1 MLPGDLRDRH
11 KRRCAQT
18 FTKPKRSK
26 RRSCR
31 ACAVSKLGCDQEQ
44 PSCRRCLTRNIS
56 CEYVGD
62 TADAES
68 TNPQK
73 TTGRVVAD
81 EKGVATDTVTQIL
94 ASLGDK
100 TSLLDIDRLRADGMA
115 TPSEPVSA
123 ADDRL
128 FGSISPSVDMP
139 RSSRP
144 SLPYSAAA
152 PSHHVTPSW
161 SPPMEHAAHGAFPF
175 PADTPSAAG
184 GIGCLSYEAFGVSSS
199 GDANMDWSGNQLDR
213 NDIAFASL
221 WNNIGAP
228 SSVRTADS
236 VHNGDSSAL
245 GDTRHPDGRGPRSPA
260 MGRDV
265 VLSPEEM
272 VSIILGYLPMMVSR
286 DPPAPP
292 FVHDQVYRCGD
303 GDVKEPIARA
313 MVCINAHTGA
323 MPSGRRLVHEMINTE
338 RGRLIKLF
346 VRSPVPHAV
355 VVLAWD
361 RESGL
366 SCEGRRPDLH
376 SLTLHNTDSN
386 SAHPRRTC

>member
-68 TNPQK
+68 ATPQK
-73 TTGRVVAD
+73 TTGRVVAGENGID
-81 EKGVATDTVTQIL
+81 TDTVTQIL
-94 ASLGDK
+94 ASLGDN
-100 TSLLDIDRLRADGMA
+100 TSMLDIDRLRADGMA
-115 TPSEPVSA
+115 TPSEPMSSA
-123 ADDRL
+123 A
-128 FGSISPSVDMP
+128 V
-139 RSSRP
+139 
-144 SLPYSAAA
+144 A
-152 PSHHVTPSW
+152 PSHHVTPGW
-161 SPPMEHAAHGAFPF
+161 SPAMEHATHGAFPF
-175 PADTPSAAG
+175 PAYTPSAAS
-184 GIGCLSYEAFGVSSS
+184 GIGRLSYDAFRVSAG
-199 GDANMDWSGNQLDR
+199 GDADMDWSGNQLDR
-213 NDIAFASL
+213 NDMAFASL
-221 WNNIGAP
+221 WSNIGAP

-236 VHNGDSSAL
+236 VHNGDS
-245 GDTRHPDGRGPRSPA
+245 DTRHPDGRGPRSPA
-260 MGRDV
+260 TDRDV

-323 MPSGRRLVHEMINTE
+323 MPSGRKFVHEMINTE

-346 VRSPVPHAV
+346 VRSPVSTCSGRV
-355 VVLAWD
+355 GLVEGG
-361 RESGL
+361 RERVEL
-366 SCEGRRPDLH
+366 RRDAARIY
-376 SLTLHNTDSN
+376 T
-386 SAHPRRTC
+386 R